1 VSDERK
7 RRAAWVATAIMPHE
21 VAVRRWLAKSRV
33 AGEEIDDL
41 VQEAYCKFADL
52 PSVDGILNPRAY
64 FFQIVRNLLAG
75 ALRRARVV
83 KIETVT
89 ELEALNVFTDQPSPE
104 HQVAARRELS
114 EVLNLIEKLPSR
126 CRTVFQLRKI
136 HGLSQREI
144 AERLGITETMV
155 ENDVVKGLRLV
166 SRALLRQEQPAGDGR
181 AKPKS
186 QDEPRVRRDH

>member
-1 VSDERK
+1 MTDERK

-21 VAVRRWLAKSRV
+21 VAVRRWLASSRV

-41 VQEAYCKFADL
+41 VQEAYCKLADL
-52 PSVDGILNPRAY
+52 PAVDGILNPRAY
-64 FFQIVRNLLAG
+64 FFQVVRNLLAG

-114 EVLNLIEKLPSR
+114 EVLDLIDKLPSR

-144 AERLGITETMV
+144 AQRLGITETMV
-155 ENDVVKGLRLV
+155 ENDVVKGLRLI
-166 SRALLRQEQPAGDGR
+166 SRALLRQEPDALDGR
-181 AKPKS
+181 FTHKS
-186 QDEPRVRRDH
+186 RNESRVRRGH